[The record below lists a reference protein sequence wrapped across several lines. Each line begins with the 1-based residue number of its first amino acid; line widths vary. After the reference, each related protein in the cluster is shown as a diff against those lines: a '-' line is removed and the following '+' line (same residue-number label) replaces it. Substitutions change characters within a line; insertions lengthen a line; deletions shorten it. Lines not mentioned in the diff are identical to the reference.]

1 MTGGHGSNWCGQIP
15 NEEVP
20 YHECNVQDVNFE
32 DLQRQVVELTQSL
45 LAQNMEMYRDIDGRN
60 S

>member
-1 MTGGHGSNWCGQIP
+1 MVLIGVDRFRMRK
-15 NEEVP
+15 EVP

-32 DLQRQVVELTQSL
+32 DLQRQVVELTQRL
-45 LAQNMEMYRDIDGRN
+45 LAQNMEMYHDIDGRN